1 MGLMQRVFTPS
12 RLTVA
17 RMRRGLSK
25 FELAAAVSVHPKMV
39 TEYEAGRHA
48 PSLGTLSSIASVL
61 KFPEEFFFGPT
72 LPVIGEDNGSFRSL
86 ARIASGHRDAVL
98 AAASIAIFDVNRYI
112 ESRFKLPPPSL
123 PDYGGHDPET
133 AAAELRAEWGFGVRS
148 IRSVIHEL
156 EAHGVRVYSL
166 SEECAQTVDAF
177 SLWAEG
183 TPFVFLN
190 PRKSGERGRFD
201 AAHELG
207 HLVLHQHGAPR
218 GREAEHEANRFAS
231 AFLMPLESVI
241 ASTPRLPSID
251 AIVMMKKSWNVSVGA
266 LAHRLADLRLIS
278 DWQYKSLCIEIAR
291 RGWRVSEPEPIPRE
305 TSQVF
310 RKVFAAIRNGG
321 PAARARFAQDLR
333 LTVEELDSFVYGLV
347 PVALDGGGGSSLP
360 PQPGG
365 SLRLVKR

>member
-1 MGLMQRVFTPS
+1 
-12 RLTVA
+12 
-17 RMRRGLSK
+17 MRRGLSK
-25 FELAAAVSVHPKMV
+25 FELAAAVSVQPKMV
-39 TEYEAGRHA
+39 TKYEAGEHS
-48 PSLGTLSSIASVL
+48 PSHDTLSEISRKL
-61 KFPEEFFFGPT
+61 RFPEPFFFAPT
-72 LPVIGEDNGSFRSL
+72 IPIIGEDSGSFRSM

-98 AAASIAIFDVNRYI
+98 AAASIAIYDVNRYI
-112 ESRFKLPPPSL
+112 ESKFKLPGPSV

-133 AAAELRAEWGFGVRS
+133 AAAELRAEWGFGARS
-148 IRSVIHEL
+148 IRNLIHEL

-183 TPFVFLN
+183 RPFVFLN

-207 HLVLHQHGAPR
+207 HLLLHQHGAPR
-218 GREAEHEANRFAS
+218 GRQAEKEANRFAS
-231 AFLMPLESVI
+231 AFLMPSETVV
-241 ASTPRLPSID
+241 AVTPRLPSID
-251 AIVMMKKSWNVSVGA
+251 AIVALKKSWNVSVGA
-266 LAHRLADLRLIS
+266 LAHRLADLKLIS
-278 DWQYKSLCIEIAR
+278 DWQYKSLCIDIAR
-291 RGWRVSEPEPIPRE
+291 RGWRVTEPDPIPRE

-321 PAARARFAQDLR
+321 PTARVRFASELC

-347 PVALDGGGGSSLP
+347 PVAMDGGGGGPSH

-365 SLRLVKR
+365 TLRLVKR

>member
-1 MGLMQRVFTPS
+1 MVQASFTPS

-39 TEYEAGRHA
+39 TKYETGEHA
-48 PSLGTLSSIASVL
+48 PSPETLSAISAKL
-61 KFPEEFFFGPT
+61 GFPEDFFFAGT
-72 LPVIGEDNGSFRSL
+72 VPVIGEDSGSFRSL

-98 AAASIAIFDVNRYI
+98 AAASIAIYDINRYI
-112 ESRFKLPPPSL
+112 ETKFKLPAASL

-133 AAAELRAEWGFGVRS
+133 AAAELRAEWGFGARS
-148 IRSVIHEL
+148 IRNVVHEI

-183 TPFVFLN
+183 RPFVFLN

-231 AFLMPLESVI
+231 ALLMPNESVV
-241 ASTPRLPSID
+241 AATPRLPSID
-251 AIVMMKKSWNVSVGA
+251 AIVALKKNWNVSVGA
-266 LAHRLADLRLIS
+266 LVHRLADLKLIS
-278 DWQYKSLCIEIAR
+278 DWQNKSLCIEIAR
-291 RGWRVSEPEPIPRE
+291 RGWRLSEPDSIPRE
-305 TSQVF
+305 TSQIF
-310 RKVFAAIRNGG
+310 RKVFAVIRHRG
-321 PAARARFAQDLR
+321 PTARARFAKDLC

-347 PVALDGGGGSSLP
+347 PVALDGGGGGPSHAT
-360 PQPGG
+360 QPGG
-365 SLRLVKR
+365 SLRLVKE

>member
-1 MGLMQRVFTPS
+1 MTQTSFTPS

-25 FELAAAVSVHPKMV
+25 FELAAAVTVHPKMV
-39 TEYEAGRHA
+39 TKYEAGEHV
-48 PSLGTLSSIASVL
+48 PSQETLSAISRAL
-61 KFPEEFFFGPT
+61 RFPEEFFSAPT
-72 LPVIGEDNGSFRSL
+72 IPVIGEDSGSFRSM

-98 AAASIAIFDVNRYI
+98 AAASIAIYDVNRYI
-112 ESRFKLPPPSL
+112 EAKFKLPQPSL
-123 PDYGGHDPET
+123 PDYGGQDPET
-133 AAAELRAEWGFGVRS
+133 AAAELRAEWGFGSRS

-183 TPFVFLN
+183 RPFVFLN

-207 HLVLHQHGAPR
+207 HLLLHQHGAPR
-218 GREAEHEANRFAS
+218 GRQAEQEANRFAS
-231 AFLMPLESVI
+231 ALLMPHEGVV
-241 ASTPRLPSID
+241 AATPRLPSIG
-251 AIVMMKKSWNVSVGA
+251 AIVALKKSWNVSVGA
-266 LAHRLADLRLIS
+266 LVHRLADLKLIS
-278 DWQYKSLCIEIAR
+278 EWQYKSLCIEIAR
-291 RGWRVSEPEPIPRE
+291 RGWRVSEPDSIPRE

-310 RKVFAAIRNGG
+310 RKVFAAVRSTG
-321 PAARARFAQDLR
+321 PAARARFAADLC
-333 LTVEELDSFVYGLV
+333 LSLDDLDSFVYGLV
-347 PVALDGGGGSSLP
+347 PVAIDGGGGPHHS
-360 PQPGG
+360 QPGG